1 MGYYVRDNNNN
12 LIEGLSKEEIYA
24 LLDEAIR
31 TGQLPSVDDET
42 AFVTKL
48 KCSVTGVASSVAFIT
63 EAKYNELRT
72 GGLLKAN
79 TLYFITDDTTEDT
92 LENAIAQAKQEA
104 VNEAKV
110 GMATL
115 PEAYQNTNNFNRV
128 EFASTSFFTS
138 RKYHV
143 INIVIP
149 LSRPN
154 WYKGETLIDNS
165 TLETGEML
173 TGYIDGNGAVNLR
186 GTNGVT
192 MTFTG
197 YQEKNSS
204 NHFNPVIFIDTGIVL
219 NNKFAVDWNASKLNH
234 VQ

>member
-1 MGYYVRDNNNN
+1 MAYYVRDNNNN

-31 TGQLPSVDDET
+31 TGKLPSVDDET

-79 TLYFITDDTTEDT
+79 TLYFITDDTTEET
-92 LENAIAQAKQEA
+92 LENAIDQSKQEA

-110 GMATL
+110 GMSPL
-115 PEAYQNTNNFNRV
+115 PEAYQNTNNFNLV
-128 EFASTSFFTS
+128 EFASTIFFTS
-138 RKYHV
+138 RKYHI
-143 INIVIP
+143 INIFIP
-149 LSRPN
+149 LNRPN
-154 WYKGETLIDNS
+154 WFIGETLIDNS
-165 TLETGEML
+165 TLGTGGML
-173 TGYIDGNGAVNLR
+173 TGYIDGDGRVNIRTIDSNIVAL
-186 GTNGVT
+186 
-192 MTFTG
+192 TG

-204 NHFNPVIFIDTGIVL
+204 NHFNPVIFIDTGIVM

>member
-1 MGYYVRDNNNN
+1 MAYYVRDNNNN

-72 GGLLKAN
+72 GGLLKPN

-104 VNEAKV
+104 ILESKTYADTRFTDVDTKFTQVNTKINSLFRTRN
-110 GMATL
+110 MTL
-115 PEAYQNTNNFNRV
+115 
-128 EFASTSFFTS
+128 TSLIAG
-138 RKYHV
+138 KD
-143 INIVIP
+143 
-149 LSRPN
+149 
-154 WYKGETLIDNS
+154 LIDK
-165 TLETGEML
+165 LVKIEKIEFGVG
-173 TGYIDGNGAVNLR
+173 GYIRYRYNCNWSWSSGSSGTLNDYVLYYINESGKITKVNNSDYIL
-186 GTNGVT
+186 VT
-192 MTFTG
+192 YLDIPTVYENM
-197 YQEKNSS
+197 
-204 NHFNPVIFIDTGIVL
+204 P
-219 NNKFAVDWNASKLNH
+219 
-234 VQ
+234 

>member
-79 TLYFITDDTTEDT
+79 TLYFITDDTTEET

-154 WYKGETLIDNS
+154 WYNGETLIDNS
-165 TLETGEML
+165 NLETGEML

>member
-1 MGYYVRDNNNN
+1 MAYYVRDNNNN

-31 TGQLPSVDDET
+31 TGKLPSVDDET

-92 LENAIAQAKQEA
+92 LENAIAQSKQEA

-110 GMATL
+110 GMAPL
-115 PEAYQNTNNFNRV
+115 PEAYQNTNNFNLV

-138 RKYHV
+138 RKYHI
-143 INIVIP
+143 INIFIP
-149 LSRPN
+149 LNRPN
-154 WYKGETLIDNS
+154 WFIGETLIDNS
-165 TLETGEML
+165 TLETGGML
-173 TGYIDGNGAVNLR
+173 TG
-186 GTNGVT
+186 
-192 MTFTG
+192 
-197 YQEKNSS
+197 
-204 NHFNPVIFIDTGIVL
+204 
-219 NNKFAVDWNASKLNH
+219 
-234 VQ
+234 

>member
-1 MGYYVRDNNNN
+1 MAYYVRDNNNN

-31 TGQLPSVDDET
+31 TGKLPSVDDET

-79 TLYFITDDTTEDT
+79 TLYFITDDTTEET
-92 LENAIAQAKQEA
+92 LENAISQSKQEA

-110 GMATL
+110 GMSPL
-115 PEAYQNTNNFNRV
+115 PEAYQNTNNFNLV

-138 RKYHV
+138 RKYHI
-143 INIVIP
+143 INIFIP
-149 LSRPN
+149 LNRPN
-154 WYKGETLIDNS
+154 WFIGETLIDNS
-165 TLETGEML
+165 TLGTGGML
-173 TGYIDGNGAVNLR
+173 TGYIDGNGKVNIRTIDSNIVAL
-186 GTNGVT
+186 
-192 MTFTG
+192 TG

-204 NHFNPVIFIDTGIVL
+204 NHFNPVIFIDTGIVM

>member
-1 MGYYVRDNNNN
+1 MAYYVRDNNNN

-92 LENAIAQAKQEA
+92 LENAIAQAKQESILESKTYA
-104 VNEAKV
+104 DNRFTDVDTKFTQVNTKIN
-110 GMATL
+110 GLFRTRNMTLTSLMAD
-115 PEAYQNTNNFNRV
+115 
-128 EFASTSFFTS
+128 
-138 RKYHV
+138 KD
-143 INIVIP
+143 
-149 LSRPN
+149 
-154 WYKGETLIDNS
+154 LIDKLVKVEKIEFGVGGYVRYRYNCNWSWSSGSSGTLNDYILYYINESGTITKVNNS
-165 TLETGEML
+165 DSIL
-173 TGYIDGNGAVNLR
+173 
-186 GTNGVT
+186 VT
-192 MTFTG
+192 YMNIPTV
-197 YQEKNSS
+197 YENM
-204 NHFNPVIFIDTGIVL
+204 P
-219 NNKFAVDWNASKLNH
+219 
-234 VQ
+234 

>member
-1 MGYYVRDNNNN
+1 MAYYVRDNNNN

-115 PEAYQNTNNFNRV
+115 PEAYQNTNNFNLV

-154 WYKGETLIDNS
+154 WYKGETLVDNS

-186 GTNGVT
+186 GTNGT
-192 MTFTG
+192 IITFTG

-219 NNKFAVDWNASKLNH
+219 TNRYAVDWNASKLNH

>member
-1 MGYYVRDNNNN
+1 MAYYVRDNNNN

-79 TLYFITDDTTEDT
+79 TLYFITDDNTEDT

-104 VNEAKV
+104 ILESKTYADTRFTDVDTKFTQVNAKIN
-110 GMATL
+110 GLFRTRNMTL
-115 PEAYQNTNNFNRV
+115 
-128 EFASTSFFTS
+128 TSLIAD
-138 RKYHV
+138 K
-143 INIVIP
+143 N
-149 LSRPN
+149 
-154 WYKGETLIDNS
+154 LIDK
-165 TLETGEML
+165 LVKVEKIEFGVG
-173 TGYIDGNGAVNLR
+173 GYIRYRYNCNWSWSSGNSGTLNDYVLYYINESGKITKVNNSDSIL
-186 GTNGVT
+186 VT
-192 MTFTG
+192 YLDIPTVYENM
-197 YQEKNSS
+197 
-204 NHFNPVIFIDTGIVL
+204 P
-219 NNKFAVDWNASKLNH
+219 
-234 VQ
+234 

>member
-1 MGYYVRDNNNN
+1 MAYYVRDNNNN

-31 TGQLPSVDDET
+31 TGKLPSVDDET

-79 TLYFITDDTTEDT
+79 TLYFITDDTTEET
-92 LENAIAQAKQEA
+92 LENAIAQSKQEA

-110 GMATL
+110 GMSPL
-115 PEAYQNTNNFNRV
+115 PEAYQNTNNFNIV

-138 RKYHV
+138 RKYHI
-143 INIVIP
+143 INIFIP
-149 LSRPN
+149 LNRPN
-154 WYKGETLIDNS
+154 WFIGETLIDNS
-165 TLETGEML
+165 TLGTGGML
-173 TGYIDGNGAVNLR
+173 TGYIDGDGRVNIRTIDSNIVAL
-186 GTNGVT
+186 
-192 MTFTG
+192 TG

-204 NHFNPVIFIDTGIVL
+204 NHFNPVIFIDTGIVM

>member
-1 MGYYVRDNNNN
+1 MAYYVRDNNNN

-104 VNEAKV
+104 ILESKTYADTRFTDVDTKFTQVNAKIN
-110 GMATL
+110 GLYRTRNMTLTSLMAD
-115 PEAYQNTNNFNRV
+115 
-128 EFASTSFFTS
+128 
-138 RKYHV
+138 KD
-143 INIVIP
+143 
-149 LSRPN
+149 
-154 WYKGETLIDNS
+154 LIDK
-165 TLETGEML
+165 LVKVEKIEFGVG
-173 TGYIDGNGAVNLR
+173 GYIRYRYNCNWSWSSGSSGTLNDYLLYYINESGTITKVN
-186 GTNGVT
+186 
-192 MTFTG
+192 
-197 YQEKNSS
+197 NSDS
-204 NHFNPVIFIDTGIVL
+204 ILVSYLDIPTVYENMP
-219 NNKFAVDWNASKLNH
+219 
-234 VQ
+234 

>member
-31 TGQLPSVDDET
+31 TGKLPLVDDET

-72 GGLLKAN
+72 GGLLKPN

-128 EFASTSFFTS
+128 EFASTSFFTN

-154 WYKGETLIDNS
+154 WYKGDTLIDNS

-186 GTNGVT
+186 GTNGAII
-192 MTFTG
+192 TFTG

>member
-1 MGYYVRDNNNN
+1 MAYYVRDNNNN

-92 LENAIAQAKQEA
+92 LENAIAQAKQESILESKTYA
-104 VNEAKV
+104 DNRFTDVDTKFTQVNKKINSLYRTRNMTLTSL
-110 GMATL
+110 MADK
-115 PEAYQNTNNFNRV
+115 N
-128 EFASTSFFTS
+128 
-138 RKYHV
+138 
-143 INIVIP
+143 
-149 LSRPN
+149 
-154 WYKGETLIDNS
+154 LIDKLVKVEKIEFGVGGYVRYRYNCNWSWSSGSSGTLNDYILYYINESGTITKVNNS
-165 TLETGEML
+165 DHIL
-173 TGYIDGNGAVNLR
+173 
-186 GTNGVT
+186 VT
-192 MTFTG
+192 YLDIPTVYENM
-197 YQEKNSS
+197 
-204 NHFNPVIFIDTGIVL
+204 P
-219 NNKFAVDWNASKLNH
+219 
-234 VQ
+234 